1 MIFISGIHGVGKTY
15 FCSKVKEELNIESY
29 SASQLISQKKG
40 QTFLK
45 DKLVENID
53 DNQHLL
59 LEALKDL
66 RHNKKEFILD
76 GHFCLLDSDGEI
88 TRIPNKTFYELRPD
102 SVILLTEKPE
112 IIAARRLKRDGISQ
126 EINEIQKFQNAEEN
140 YAAEISQTLDIPF
153 VISNGA
159 KDLGKIIEFIKLGGH
174 QNGRK
179 FFL

>member
-15 FCSKVKEELNIESY
+15 FCNRIKEELNIESY
-29 SASQLISQKKG
+29 SASNLIFQKKG
-40 QTFLK
+40 QAFFK

-112 IIAARRLKRDGISQ
+112 IIADRRLKRDGISQ
-126 EINEIQKFQNAEEN
+126 EINKIQEFQNAERI
-140 YAAEISQTLDIPF
+140 YATEISQILDIPF
-153 VISNGA
+153 ITSNGSE
-159 KDLGKIIEFIKLGGH
+159 DLGKIIEFIKLGGH
-174 QNGRK
+174 
-179 FFL
+179 